1 MDNASYLGVPF
12 RRGNVEEFHTVCF
25 GNECGNDIVPSS
37 DYSSH
42 GLYFWQPDW
51 VNCVV
56 YES

>member
-25 GNECGNDIVPSS
+25 DNECGNDIVPSS

-42 GLYFWQPDW
+42 GLYFLATRLG
-51 VNCVV
+51 
-56 YES
+56 ELRGI